1 VGARALDL
9 FVAWRFYA
17 EDPRRIAAL
26 DFAGFSVYGGL
37 IAAAVAGVLLARAV
51 RLDRWRLADHAIP
64 ELLLGEVLMRTG
76 CFLNGCCFGVPTDLP
91 WGVRFRPGTPAWMH
105 ELATGSGGLF
115 ATLAGEMRPVHPTQV
130 YEALGALL
138 VAAVA
143 LMLARRGAPA
153 GVPFLAYAIGFTLV
167 RFGNHFLRARINTVT
182 APEWFYP
189 MLYATALAVL
199 GALLTVRLSRQKS
212 RPGA

>member
-1 VGARALDL
+1 
-9 FVAWRFYA
+9 
-17 EDPRRIAAL
+17 
-26 DFAGFSVYGGL
+26 
-37 IAAAVAGVLLARAV
+37 
-51 RLDRWRLADHAIP
+51 
-64 ELLLGEVLMRTG
+64 MRTG